1 MIYEKTKNTQLL
13 AGCFVFDKYKACQDE
28 MTQITECQTFIKG
41 FKLEARFVMA
51 CFENDDL
58 YTK

>member
-1 MIYEKTKNTQLL
+1 MV
-13 AGCFVFDKYKACQDE
+13 VFDKYKACQDE